1 MNKLI
6 DSVVKRVRK
15 KLGIEDLE
23 KIVFLQVKTIKNF
36 NETIKNFNK
45 SIELHEK
52 IINEMNETISKL
64 SIINVHI
71 LNELSMA
78 ASKEAKQKKS
88 KLFFIKKTNKEFI
101 N

>member
-78 ASKEAKQKKS
+78 ASNEAKQKKS